1 MHFVSLGCWFKFK
14 DWIFSAFVSC
24 ACVTSIRTDAA
35 EEKRKRI
42 GVKRCLFL
50 NSFASPCF
58 CFDRGK
64 MWSVAYHNTS
74 SYGRDNG
81 KPSGPGLTHELRMAT
96 NFLLHSPHAKSLQM
110 QPVVPTACF
119 FQFLQPH
126 WALTEQN
133 RELQLTGQVSLFN
146 ALITIQTPVSDGYE
160 MFL

>member
-1 MHFVSLGCWFKFK
+1 MHFVSLGCWFKFE
-14 DWIFSAFVSC
+14 DWIFSAFVSW

-35 EEKRKRI
+35 EEKRKQI

-58 CFDRGK
+58 DRRK

-81 KPSGPGLTHELRMAT
+81 KPSGPGLTHELRMVT
-96 NFLLHSPHAKSLQM
+96 YFLLHSTHAKSLQI

-119 FQFLQPH
+119 FQFLQSH

-146 ALITIQTPVSDGYE
+146 TLITMQTPVSDGYE